1 MESKK
6 IRCIKFHSC
15 MGKATTTIR
24 KPLIGTLGSVT
35 LQNHQ
40 DSIETVTIARGTI
53 LRTGIL
59 SVT

>member
-1 MESKK
+1 
-6 IRCIKFHSC
+6 